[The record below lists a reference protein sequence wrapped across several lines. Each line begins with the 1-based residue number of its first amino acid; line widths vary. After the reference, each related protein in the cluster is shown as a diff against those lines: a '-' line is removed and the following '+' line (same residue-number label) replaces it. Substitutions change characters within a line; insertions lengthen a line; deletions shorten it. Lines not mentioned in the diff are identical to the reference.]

1 MLLLRFSKHS
11 KELNMTFS
19 KTGAEALALHQAY
32 LDRAKE
38 RDQAARKLQ
47 AERHALSQFNA
58 TLHTV
63 PPKEA
68 FSTARIRDYDESRA
82 RGWTTE

>member
-1 MLLLRFSKHS
+1 MQFSMS
-11 KELNMTFS
+11 V
-19 KTGAEALALHQAY
+19 AECLALRQSY
-32 LDRAKE
+32 LDRAKAQE
-38 RDQAARKLQ
+38 KAARELQ
-47 AERHALSQFNA
+47 AQAHALGQFNA

-68 FSTARIRDYDESRA
+68 FSTAIIRDYDESRA